1 MPAQEQNLVPRDTGA
16 PSVISSGHVLDLRS
30 WLEVAWFYPDGFSP
44 VSVVETKRSLLA
56 FGEREVFKFIKPGS
70 LPPQALYAR
79 PEFGHV
85 PEPVSL
91 KWADLVDEISDN
103 LAFAPG
109 VYRGIRALRWDEGE
123 AQWLGERSAA
133 DLNSSRPAFAADELA
148 ITMRRLPEHR
158 RLDNL
163 LSGPSGGGQSA
174 DLSRPLLALATALVR
189 QHRRGVHWGKKL
201 FESDTETILE
211 LFYEKYVSELRSF
224 ILLNGSYL
232 DSFSRT
238 VFQEISVAIERMFS
252 RLEDRFIERGQR
264 GLVTDGHG
272 NLRLD
277 RIWYEVRGHGTPEI
291 SILGRQIARARAFG
305 IEHGV
310 DRTLYRH
317 ADALDDIAA
326 ICVDLR
332 SRGLFGAAEEFERM
346 IFRLHPEIADPEVLR
361 FFVMVHTVRQ
371 AMRALDLTSSDDRI
385 LNSDLLLRSRSI
397 GMRAALQLDQPFI
410 LAFPTAGTDDC
421 ADDSGTESRE
431 RRRDLMRTMAE
442 LTDAPLLTIDQA
454 IASLQTKAQALGP
467 FHRLIENEVSLHD
480 WILDEVRRQIAGRSV
495 IVIEWPSAS
504 RDAQERLGAAAAEL
518 KVPLLLV
525 HCSLGQAE
533 LVNRNARHDFSRG
546 KSEIESKRSSDRC
559 ARLTAVGQLPN
570 IASTVVEPTVTSP
583 DLGFGILRD
592 FAARLA
598 DRPK

>member
-16 PSVISSGHVLDLRS
+16 PSVISSGHELDLRS

-44 VSVVETKRSLLA
+44 ASVVETKRSFLA
-56 FGEREVFKFIKPGS
+56 FGERDVLKFIKPQGF
-70 LPPQALYAR
+70 LPQALR
-79 PEFGHV
+79 GNPEFGQI
-85 PEPVSL
+85 PEPVSRQ
-91 KWADLVDEISDN
+91 WADLVDEISDN
-103 LAFAPG
+103 LAFAPS
-109 VYRGIRALRWDEGE
+109 VYRGIRALRWEEGE

-133 DLNSSRPAFAADELA
+133 ELNPSRPAFAADELA
-148 ITMRRLPEHR
+148 IAMRRLPEHR

-163 LSGPSGGGQSA
+163 LVNPAGGQSTEFT
-174 DLSRPLLALATALVR
+174 RPLLALATALVR
-189 QHRRGVHWGKKL
+189 QQRRGIHWGKKL

-224 ILLNGSYL
+224 ILFTGSYL

-238 VFQEISVAIERMFS
+238 VFQEISVAIERLFT
-252 RLEDRFIERGQR
+252 RLEDRFVERGQR
-264 GLVTDGHG
+264 GMVTDGHG

-277 RIWYEVRGHGTPEI
+277 RIWYEVRGHGTPEL
-291 SILGRQIARARAFG
+291 SILGRQISRARSFG
-305 IEHGV
+305 VEHGV

-317 ADALDDIAA
+317 SDALDDVAA

-332 SRGLFGAAEEFERM
+332 SRGLFKAAEEFERM
-346 IFRLHPEIADPEVLR
+346 IFRLHPEIADTEVLR

-371 AMRALDLTSSDDRI
+371 AMRSLDLTSSDDRI

-397 GMRAALQLDQPFI
+397 GTRAALELDRPFI
-410 LAFPTAGTDDC
+410 LAFPTAGADDC

-442 LTDAPLLTIDQA
+442 LTDAPLLTIDHAVAALQA
-454 IASLQTKAQALGP
+454 KAQALGP
-467 FHRLIENEVSLHD
+467 FHRLVEDEVSLHD

-518 KVPLLLV
+518 RVPLLLI
-525 HCSLGQAE
+525 HCSLGRAE
-533 LVNRNARHDFSRG
+533 LVNRQTRYESSRG
-546 KSEIESKRSSDRC
+546 SSESDSERNSVRT
-559 ARLTAVGQLPN
+559 ARLAAVGQLAN

-598 DRPK
+598 NIPK